1 MGKIRQIWSHCM
13 ERESPKWKQKHRHKV
28 LQLLVPHTYLLAC
41 LRASSPPW
49 EFLLTSSATRCW
61 NATKKTGWPNFP
73 KVAQKV
79 ATAVFLK
86 RDGFQNSPKHYH
98 TFGISL
104 PENLWPRSLIFFQIW
119 SPCSLSRPTWSNN
132 SFVLV
137 IFFLFFVL
145 LLEKNYNYVLLRD
158 LPIKGE
164 KTTTKAFLSL
174 LSYLPT
180 SENSKK

>member
-13 ERESPKWKQKHRHKV
+13 GRESPKWKQKHRHKV

-104 PENLWPRSLIFFQIW
+104 PENLWPRYLIFFQFGHPAVSHGRHEATILLYNLY
-119 SPCSLSRPTWSNN
+119 SSSSFSSLCCCWKRITIM
-132 SFVLV
+132 FC
-137 IFFLFFVL
+137 
-145 LLEKNYNYVLLRD
+145 
-158 LPIKGE
+158 
-164 KTTTKAFLSL
+164 
-174 LSYLPT
+174 
-180 SENSKK
+180 